1 MNKCDSCRIKLNY
14 LRDRTKEEDQYMR
27 MKENILIK

>member
-14 LRDRTKEEDQYMR
+14 LRDETEEEHIYHNCYW
-27 MKENILIK
+27 E